1 MIILSISP
9 VVIDSQTP
17 SIPSRFGNIST
28 GSKYPYTSTLAH
40 VSAIL
45 LHLRQPCKS
54 HCKLFIG
61 RNIVCHL
68 SIVKLLICNHIKIAG
83 SGKSKNDSLFF
94 SGFFTFQR
102 LVNGNTNRMRT
113 LRGPEGFPLF
123 LQTALLLQI
132 QKSALHSLPPSVRH
146 HKAVTELNSCR
157 DSEVLRH
164 GLQME

>member
-28 GSKYPYTSTLAH
+28 GSKYQYASTLAY
-40 VSAIL
+40 VSAIFTPPSAAL
-45 LHLRQPCKS
+45 QIP
-54 HCKLFIG
+54 CKLFIG

-113 LRGPEGFPLF
+113 LRCRKDSLYSCK
-123 LQTALLLQI
+123 LLCSSNTEVCSTLLASI
-132 QKSALHSLPPSVRH
+132 SPS
-146 HKAVTELNSCR
+146 S
-157 DSEVLRH
+157 
-164 GLQME
+164 